1 MQLPLAP
8 RTLPSLLFVV
18 AGIVFAVATAFAT
31 EITTPGIDVFLG
43 TSLMIHL
50 HPLRLGVFLC
60 FLYAT
65 LYYLG
70 ARLLHLNVPITLAS
84 LHLLIT
90 FLAVIGLRNM
100 HYFGLAG
107 KPIVINPVIM
117 ILAQNALMLLMFSG
131 LLLVA
136 NVLLASLLKATKRPF
151 QSYAGLRRN
160 ISLTIRSPSA

>member
-1 MQLPLAP
+1 MQLPLVP

-18 AGIVFAVATAFAT
+18 AGILLAVASFFAT
-31 EITTPGIDVFLG
+31 ETTPGIDVSLG
-43 TSLMIHL
+43 TSLVIHL

-60 FLYAT
+60 FLYGA

-70 ARLLHLNVPITLAS
+70 GRLLHLNVPIALAC

-90 FLAVIGLRNM
+90 FLAVIGLRNL

-107 KPIVINPVIM
+107 KPIVINPVIT
-117 ILAQNALMLLMFSG
+117 ILAQNALMLLMLSG

-136 NVLLASLLKATKRPF
+136 NVLLASLLRWRLAH
-151 QSYAGLRRN
+151 
-160 ISLTIRSPSA
+160 

>member
-18 AGIVFAVATAFAT
+18 AGIFLAVASFFAT
-31 EITTPGIDVFLG
+31 ESTTPGIDVSLG
-43 TSLMIHL
+43 TSLVIHL

-65 LYYLG
+65 LYYIG
-70 ARLLHLNVPITLAS
+70 ARVLHLDVPITLAS

-90 FLAVIGLRNM
+90 FLAVIGLRNL
-100 HYFGLAG
+100 HYFGSAG
-107 KPIVINPVIM
+107 KPIVINPVIT
-117 ILAQNALMLLMFSG
+117 ILAQNALMLLMLSG

-136 NVLLASLLKATKRPF
+136 NVLLASLLKWRLAH
-151 QSYAGLRRN
+151 
-160 ISLTIRSPSA
+160 

>member
-8 RTLPSLLFVV
+8 RTLPSLVFVV
-18 AGIVFAVATAFAT
+18 AGIFLAVASFFAT
-31 EITTPGIDVFLG
+31 ETTTPGIDVFFG
-43 TSLMIHL
+43 TSLVIHL

-60 FLYAT
+60 FLYAI

-70 ARLLHLNVPITLAS
+70 ARFLHLNVPITLAS

-107 KPIVINPVIM
+107 KPIVINPVIT
-117 ILAQNALMLLMFSG
+117 ILAQNALMLLMLSG

-136 NVLLASLLKATKRPF
+136 NVLLASLLKWRLAH
-151 QSYAGLRRN
+151 
-160 ISLTIRSPSA
+160 

>member
-18 AGIVFAVATAFAT
+18 AGIVLAAGSFFAT
-31 EITTPGIDVFLG
+31 ETATPSIDVSIG
-43 TSLMIHL
+43 TSLVIHL

-70 ARLLHLNVPITLAS
+70 ARFLHLNVPITLAS
-84 LHLLIT
+84 VHLLIT
-90 FLAVIGLRNM
+90 FLAVIGLRNL

-107 KPIVINPVIM
+107 KPIVSNLVIST
-117 ILAQNALMLLMFSG
+117 LAQNALMLLFLSGMF
-131 LLLVA
+131 LVG
-136 NVLLASLLKATKRPF
+136 NVLLASLLKWRLAH
-151 QSYAGLRRN
+151 
-160 ISLTIRSPSA
+160 